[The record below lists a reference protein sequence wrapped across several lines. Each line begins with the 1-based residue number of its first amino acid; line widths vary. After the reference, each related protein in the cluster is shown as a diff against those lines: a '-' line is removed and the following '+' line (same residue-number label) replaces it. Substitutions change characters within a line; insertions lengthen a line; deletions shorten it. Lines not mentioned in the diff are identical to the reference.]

1 MKLELLP
8 PDKLP
13 TKTTNSPM
21 LVSSVESYSQVLA
34 TESPEHSAKAIQR
47 ILTGMDASLLKTSAM
62 IEEDSEHHEYDVF
75 FRIERVLSLSP
86 SACFFR
92 SLLICHLSAFEHI
105 QSHPTDLEAIACQ
118 MKGMKAQVD
127 LLARIFNEEE
137 KPDE

>member
-1 MKLELLP
+1 MKLKLLP

-13 TKTTNSPM
+13 TKTTNSPT
-21 LVSSVESYSQVLA
+21 LVSSIESYSQVLA
-34 TESPEHSAKAIQR
+34 TGSPEHSAKVIQR
-47 ILTGMDASLLKTSAM
+47 ILVGMDATPLKTSAL

-75 FRIERVLSLSP
+75 FRIERVISLSP

-92 SLLICHLSAFEHI
+92 SVLICHLSAFEYI
-105 QSHPTDLEAIACQ
+105 RSYPTDSEAIACQ

-137 KPDE
+137 QPDE